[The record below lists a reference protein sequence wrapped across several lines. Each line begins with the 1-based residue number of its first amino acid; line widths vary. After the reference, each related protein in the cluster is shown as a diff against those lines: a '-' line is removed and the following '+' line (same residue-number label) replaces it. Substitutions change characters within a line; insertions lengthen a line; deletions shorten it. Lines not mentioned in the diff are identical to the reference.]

1 MVLATAGSHLE
12 LAQVAPDPA
21 ALEAMLASSM
31 WGDDDLPA
39 EVQAGKLALRATRG
53 SSMSGEDKPPA
64 LSRAGSLMGC
74 WAAPGHTDSDVGSR
88 VHCWH

>member
-12 LAQVAPDPA
+12 LSQVAPDPA

-39 EVQAGKLALRATRG
+39 EVQAGKLALRATKELHVQGRQAACFVTGRLPDGLLG
-53 SSMSGEDKPPA
+53 STWP
-64 LSRAGSLMGC
+64 
-74 WAAPGHTDSDVGSR
+74 H
-88 VHCWH
+88 

>member
-12 LAQVAPDPA
+12 LSQVAPDPA

-39 EVQAGKLALRATRG
+39 EVQAGKLAHRAIEQQLVLGRQIACIATG
-53 SSMSGEDKPPA
+53 MP
-64 LSRAGSLMGC
+64 
-74 WAAPGHTDSDVGSR
+74 
-88 VHCWH
+88 